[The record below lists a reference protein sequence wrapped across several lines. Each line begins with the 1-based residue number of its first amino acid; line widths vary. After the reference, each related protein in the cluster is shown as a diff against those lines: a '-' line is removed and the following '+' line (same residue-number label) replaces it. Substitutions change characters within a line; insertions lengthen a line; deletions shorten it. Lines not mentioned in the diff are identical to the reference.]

1 MTHAQKTLDG
11 WRFWVSC
18 QHARKLNMYSK
29 PSDENPGRED
39 VFEDPYYVIVN
50 LLDTSARK
58 IVTNSGLDCQSM
70 DTVKLIWY
78 CKLCSSSQNNTECCI
93 QATIHVSGNPI
104 SHGCRL
110 I

>member
-1 MTHAQKTLDG
+1 
-11 WRFWVSC
+11 
-18 QHARKLNMYSK
+18 MYSK

-78 CKLCSSSQNNTECCI
+78 CKLCSSQNNTECCI